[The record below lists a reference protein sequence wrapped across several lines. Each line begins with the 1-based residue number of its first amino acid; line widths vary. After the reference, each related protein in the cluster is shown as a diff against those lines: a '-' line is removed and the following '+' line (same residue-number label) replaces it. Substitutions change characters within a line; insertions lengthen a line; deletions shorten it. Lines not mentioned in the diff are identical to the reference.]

1 MRLPLREEVP
11 EADPLTSLAINALR
25 LTLHPKGLASRVLNL
40 AQWRENLLSRLRRE
54 WEAGRDPVLGELYSE
69 LRSYSTPTRADLSAP
84 PDPTALAL
92 PFRLSSEFG
101 DLEFLSTTTVF
112 GTSVEVFLSELVI
125 ESFFPANL
133 ATKEALQQLARAQA
147 NPS

>member
-1 MRLPLREEVP
+1 M
-11 EADPLTSLAINALR
+11 A
-25 LTLHPKGLASRVLNL
+25 K
-40 AQWRENLLSRLRRE
+40 
-54 WEAGRDPVLGELYSE
+54 AGRDPVLGELYSE
-69 LRSYSTPTRADLSAP
+69 LRSYSTPTRADLSAT
-84 PDPTALAL
+84 PDPPALAL

-101 DLEFLSTTTVF
+101 ELEFLSTTTVF

-133 ATKEALQQLARAQA
+133 GTKEALHQLSRAQA